1 MEIRELDVVLTRSG
15 RKGAIVHVY
24 GGGEAYEIEYQDA
37 LGDTETIKPEDVV
50 EVLSR
55 TL

>member
-24 GGGEAYEIEYQDA
+24 GGEAYEIEYQDA